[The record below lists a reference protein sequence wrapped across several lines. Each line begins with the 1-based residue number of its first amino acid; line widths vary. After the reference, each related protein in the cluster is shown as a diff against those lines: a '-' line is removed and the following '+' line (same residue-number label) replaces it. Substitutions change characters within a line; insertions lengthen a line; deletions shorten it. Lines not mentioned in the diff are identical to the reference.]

1 MKNILFT
8 LALLVSFSS
17 FGQNILDTE
26 NIHKTYPNMIYG
38 IHDENGVMA
47 HEDGYLGP
55 DHLTEMRYKAIPFES
70 DFVELE
76 YEIESVDKDG
86 NEKLSHL
93 REITFR
99 KYVPNKNGPRQ
110 LGISFYRNGDIK
122 SVIYY

>member
-1 MKNILFT
+1 MKNLLFT

-26 NIHKTYPNMIYG
+26 NIHKAYPNMIYEV
-38 IHDENGVMA
+38 HDENGLMD

-55 DHLTEMRYKAIPFES
+55 DHLTEMRFKGKSFES
-70 DFVELE
+70 DFVELD

-86 NEKLSHL
+86 NSTISHL

>member
-8 LALLVSFSS
+8 LALLVSLSS

-26 NIHKTYPNMIYG
+26 NIHKTYPNMIYE
-38 IHDENGVMA
+38 IHDENGLMD

-55 DHLTEMRYKAIPFES
+55 DHYKEMRFKGKLFES

-76 YEIESVDKDG
+76 YEIESVDKNG
-86 NEKLSHL
+86 NEKISHL

-99 KYVPNKNGPRQ
+99 KYVPNQYGPRQ

-122 SVIYY
+122 GVIYY